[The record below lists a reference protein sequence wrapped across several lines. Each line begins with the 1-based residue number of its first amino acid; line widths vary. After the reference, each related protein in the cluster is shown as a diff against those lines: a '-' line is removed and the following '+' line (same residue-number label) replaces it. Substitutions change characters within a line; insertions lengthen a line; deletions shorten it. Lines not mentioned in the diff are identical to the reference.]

1 MAKQNDQRHKNKGM
15 TKIATSNI
23 HKKRKME
30 LIENYCIFLW
40 FIINDVIIKINGKN
54 SILFLENNSKTISTL
69 TSNIFL
75 FEDDLGKE
83 WDNAFRI

>member
-1 MAKQNDQRHKNKGM
+1 
-15 TKIATSNI
+15 
-23 HKKRKME
+23 ME